1 MFLGNLDDTDQKI
14 ITLLTE
20 NARMSYSDIG
30 VRVGLSRVAV
40 KSRIQALE
48 ERGIIEEYT
57 TIINPQK
64 ISGAVSCYF
73 EMEFSPDGFSESCR
87 ILKDCDIVTQI
98 YQVSGRCR
106 LHVHAVAASQE
117 ELESFLNETV
127 FTLPGLS
134 DLSCNIILSR
144 IKDIKGCGCKKK
156 DPGLPPESF
165 FKSQMRSP
173 SLPFFPEALLQIQP
187 SLQHISG
194 SSHEKRKAHRLY
206 GQKAEAQYMEKCHS
220 VFHSV

>member
-1 MFLGNLDDTDQKI
+1 
-14 ITLLTE
+14 
-20 NARMSYSDIG
+20 
-30 VRVGLSRVAV
+30 
-40 KSRIQALE
+40 
-48 ERGIIEEYT
+48 
-57 TIINPQK
+57 
-64 ISGAVSCYF
+64 
-73 EMEFSPDGFSESCR
+73 MEFSPDGFSESCR
-87 ILKDCDIVTQI
+87 ILKDCDTVTQI

-127 FTLPGLS
+127 FTLPWLS

-173 SLPFFPEALLQIQP
+173 SLPFFPEPLLQIQP
-187 SLQHISG
+187 PLQHIAG
-194 SSHEKRKAHRLY
+194 SSHKKRKAHCLH
-206 GQKAEAQYMEKCHS
+206 GQKTGAEHMEEGHP

>member
-1 MFLGNLDDTDQKI
+1 
-14 ITLLTE
+14 
-20 NARMSYSDIG
+20 
-30 VRVGLSRVAV
+30 
-40 KSRIQALE
+40 
-48 ERGIIEEYT
+48 
-57 TIINPQK
+57 
-64 ISGAVSCYF
+64 
-73 EMEFSPDGFSESCR
+73 MEFSPDGFSEGCR
-87 ILKDCDIVTQI
+87 KLKDCDIITQI

-127 FTLPGLS
+127 FTLPGFQ
-134 DLSCNIILSR
+134 IYPAILFCRGLR
-144 IKDIKGCGCKKK
+144 ILRGCGCKKK

-187 SLQHISG
+187 PLQHIAG